1 MIDRSR
7 SDGRSRLIRIL
18 AERIVAEWLAET
30 ATLEPAPDRPHN
42 VTHDDI
48 THSPAPRR
56 VIQPLQF

>member
-1 MIDRSR
+1 MTERTSL
-7 SDGRSRLIRIL
+7 DGRSRLIRIL
-18 AERIVAEWLAET
+18 AERIVSEWQAET

-48 THSPAPRR
+48 THPPAARR